1 MAEQDGADTLAEELD
16 AWEQTDDY
24 TTQRLLKEGEFER
37 TELVADAAGRL
48 FVRKYLKG
56 VSAAQHPYER
66 ICGLALPYIPK
77 VVQAV
82 RVGDELV
89 VVSEHVEG
97 TSLAEL
103 VEHGGALAQDMALGY
118 AGCVAQALN
127 ALHTLAPE
135 PIIHRDVS
143 PGNVIVNERGAWLID
158 FGIAR
163 NHVAGAARDTQ
174 AYGTAGFAA
183 PEQYGFA
190 QTDERTDVYALGK
203 LVEFMLTGE
212 YAPQPGLYRYDKRL
226 ERVVKKATAI
236 DAKARYA
243 SVAELQAALAG
254 QPAPRAQRPARRA
267 KRRAAG
273 EGQPAAASEGG
284 PGPAAGERAAKAA
297 GAVGHVL
304 FVAYKVA
311 FTTLSVLWL
320 LVVLCMPF
328 LDSTLPDMLFMW
340 VWWVFLLAVP
350 CVTSTDLFGLV
361 GKIGWFQAKRHQRQ
375 ALVIAASL
383 FAGVFLL
390 IIVVSTFVA

>member
-1 MAEQDGADTLAEELD
+1 MAEQGGADALAEELG

-66 ICGLALPYIPK
+66 ICGLSLPYIPK

-118 AGCVAQALN
+118 AGCVAQALS
-127 ALHTLAPE
+127 ALHTLQPE

-163 NHVAGAARDTQ
+163 NHVTGAARDTQ

-190 QTDERTDVYALGK
+190 QTDERTDVFALGK
-203 LVEFMLTGE
+203 LVEFMITGE

-273 EGQPAAASEGG
+273 EGG

-297 GAVGHVL
+297 GAVGHAL

-311 FTTLSVLWL
+311 FTTLTVLWL
-320 LVVLCMPF
+320 LLVLCMPF
-328 LDSTLPDMLFMW
+328 FDSTLPDMLIMW
-340 VWWVFLLAVP
+340 VWWVFLFAVP

-383 FAGVFLL
+383 LVGVFLL
-390 IIVVSTFVA
+390 IIISTFVA